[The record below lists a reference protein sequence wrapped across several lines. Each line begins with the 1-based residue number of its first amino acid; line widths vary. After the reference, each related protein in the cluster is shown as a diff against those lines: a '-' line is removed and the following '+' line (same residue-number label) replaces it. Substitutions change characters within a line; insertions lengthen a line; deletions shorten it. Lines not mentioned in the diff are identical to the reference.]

1 MVGIGLGAASFAV
14 ILWVDLIS
22 LKGIRFAKPLL
33 WLAGTAAFALAA
45 ILTIRTSPRIPLA
58 PPLPVLGYVL
68 AGVFF
73 LLLVWSLF
81 LEIPFVSAYLESRGS
96 QRLVTSGTYALCR
109 HPGVLWLGGLIAGLF
124 LASGA
129 LLLAPAFIVWIGC
142 DVLLVYLQERLF
154 FLRLFGSDYRK
165 YQREVPMV
173 VPTLGS
179 LQRCVH
185 TLRR

>member
-1 MVGIGLGAASFAV
+1 MVGIGLGAASLGI

-33 WLAGTAAFALAA
+33 WLAATAVFVLAVV
-45 ILTIRTSPRIPLA
+45 LTVRSSPRIPL
-58 PPLPVLGYVL
+58 PPLLPVLGYVL
-68 AGVFF
+68 AGLFF

-81 LEIPFVSAYLESRGS
+81 IEIPFLSAYVESRGS
-96 QRLVTSGTYALCR
+96 RRLVTSGTYALCR
-109 HPGVLWLGGLIAGLF
+109 HPGVLWLGGLIAGMF

-129 LLLAPAFIVWIGC
+129 LLLAPAFLVWIGL
-142 DVLLVYLQERLF
+142 DFLLVYLQERLF
-154 FLRLFGSDYRK
+154 FLRLFGPDYRK

-173 VPTLGS
+173 IPTLGS
-179 LQRCVH
+179 LQRCIH